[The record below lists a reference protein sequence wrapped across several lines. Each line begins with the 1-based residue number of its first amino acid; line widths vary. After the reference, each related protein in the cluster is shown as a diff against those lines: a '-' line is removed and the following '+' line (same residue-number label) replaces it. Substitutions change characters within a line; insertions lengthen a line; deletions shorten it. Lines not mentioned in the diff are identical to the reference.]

1 MIIAIWGRDGTGK
14 STLCNALGTMFAK
27 RGITIVI
34 DTDLTQPT
42 LPVRINGKHFDGDS
56 SLGRAISGIGT
67 NDATPYLH
75 QHPKQESLFYA
86 GLTDRDEFLS
96 YEFGLEAD
104 GVAQNFIER
113 CAELGDWVILDISG
127 QRTDPFLPCALIH
140 AHKVI
145 IPVTP
150 DVQGVCWFN
159 AVKPLL
165 KNMNAQERV
174 LPIAALVSRYHDTE
188 AVEHLVDLRFTVSLP
203 FVTEFRQMPDIGI
216 LPMEGT
222 TRAALRYLK
231 QAKKLWDVL
240 KEAENQ

>member
-14 STLCNALGTMFAK
+14 STLSNALGTLLAK

-42 LPVRINGKHFDGDS
+42 LPIRINGRHFDGDS

-67 NDATPYLH
+67 NDVTPYLH
-75 QHPKQESLFYA
+75 QHPKQESLFFV

-96 YEFGLEAD
+96 YEFGLETD
-104 GVAQNFIER
+104 NVAQNFIER

-127 QRTDPFLPCALIH
+127 QRTDPFLPGALIH

-150 DVQGVCWFN
+150 DVQGVCWVN

-165 KNMNAQERV
+165 ENMNAQGRV
-174 LPIAALVSRYHDTE
+174 LSIATLVSRYHDTK
-188 AVEHLVDLRFTVSLP
+188 AVENLADLRFAVSLP
-203 FVTEFRQMPDIGI
+203 FVTEFRQMSDIGI
-216 LPMEGT
+216 MPMEGT
-222 TRAALRYLK
+222 TPAAWRYLK
-231 QAKKLWDVL
+231 QVKKLWEVL
-240 KEAENQ
+240 KEAEN